1 MEPLPTNLPELRTI
15 TRIVFT
21 GDVFRLAQ
29 DEQEPNQLSNVF
41 WLHNLIAYQV
51 AQVTELIPE
60 ICYRTRDYK
69 LGNSLI
75 RNAYKLLSLEPSKGW
90 ANSFWCRDVPRDLV
104 ELFRADYDNA
114 LVFAF
119 ELSPIMECILNR
131 LGCPWVD
138 VAISPIRFLDDL
150 LLSIRFSDHF
160 KADPLLPF
168 VVSRKDIQYGAD
180 YVGRWLRSKRFKT
193 ALNDNDVVFF
203 AQSEGDRT
211 LITHEGSFFS
221 PEETV
226 ARLTDLVGKRRLWI
240 KPHPYGLKNPVVQ
253 MAMERL
259 GGRLIGENAYGIL
272 SSDVDI
278 DVVTISSSVG
288 CEAPWFTKRAQL
300 FNDCVLR
307 RNEEAL
313 TIRDEYCFS
322 EFWRALL
329 EQVVPV
335 SVFHRIGRV
344 DVRHPALRQV
354 RSGEPNIIRKQ
365 LGFWGMPDDV
375 WPENESVLPLPK
387 RMWRPIY
394 RRLPAK
400 LQASLAALATRCRQ
414 HSQQAAGVHF

>member
-1 MEPLPTNLPELRTI
+1 MEPSPTNLSELRTI

-29 DEQEPNQLSNVF
+29 DEQEPNQFSNVF
-41 WLHNLIAYQV
+41 WLHNLVAYQV

-60 ICYRTRDYK
+60 ICLRTRDYK

-90 ANSFWCRDVPRDLV
+90 ENSFWCQDVPPDLV

-138 VAISPIRFLDDL
+138 VAISPVRFLDDL

-160 KADPLLPF
+160 KCDPLLPF
-168 VVSRKDIQYGAD
+168 VVSMQDIKYGAD
-180 YVGRWLRSKRFKT
+180 YVGRRLRSKGLKT

-203 AQSEGDRT
+203 AQSERDRT
-211 LITHEGSFFS
+211 LITREGSFFS
-221 PEETV
+221 PEEAV

-240 KPHPYGLKNPVVQ
+240 KPHPYGLKNPVIQ
-253 MAMERL
+253 MAMDRL
-259 GGRLIGENAYGIL
+259 GGQLIGENAYGIL
-272 SSDVDI
+272 SADVDI

-288 CEAPWFTKRAQL
+288 CEAPWFAKSAQL

-307 RNEEAL
+307 LNEEAL
-313 TIRDEYCFS
+313 TIRDEYCYS

-329 EQVVPV
+329 EQVVPI
-335 SVFHRIGRV
+335 SVFHRRGRV
-344 DVRHPALRQV
+344 DLRHPTLRQV
-354 RSGEPNIIRKQ
+354 PSGEPNIIRKQ
-365 LGFWGMPDDV
+365 IGFWGMPGDV
-375 WPENESVLPLPK
+375 WPKNESALPLPK
-387 RMWRPIY
+387 RMWRQIY

-414 HSQQAAGVHF
+414 HPEQAAGVHL